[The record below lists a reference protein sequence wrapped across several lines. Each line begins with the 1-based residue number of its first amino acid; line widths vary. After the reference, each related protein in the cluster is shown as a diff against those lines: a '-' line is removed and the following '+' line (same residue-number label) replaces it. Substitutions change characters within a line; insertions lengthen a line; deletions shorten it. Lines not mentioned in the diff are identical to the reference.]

1 MTMNLQDLGDRLAIR
16 ELTDRYTMGVTCRD
30 WAAVAAC
37 FHEQSRWAVPGVG
50 LEFEGREGI
59 AAGIRGAVE
68 PNAFHMLM
76 PHALVIDSIDAGRA
90 TARSVLHEV
99 FQRPGSQ
106 DGAHVL
112 GVYNDVITLLDGAW
126 RFESRR
132 FAIYLMDGSGCP
144 GQVMVDYSALA
155 IAR

>member
-1 MTMNLQDLGDRLAIR
+1 MSMNLQELSDRIAIR

-30 WAAVAAC
+30 WSAVASC
-37 FHEQSRWAVPGVG
+37 FHEHATWAVPGVG
-50 LEFEGREGI
+50 LEFQCRDGI

-68 PNAFHMLM
+68 PNGFHMLM
-76 PHALVIDSIDAGRA
+76 PHALVIDTLSADRA

-132 FAIYLMDGSGCP
+132 FAIYLMDASGCP
-144 GQVMVDYSALA
+144 GQVMVDYAGLALA
-155 IAR
+155 R